1 MLYNIKALCNIE
13 LHKALSKAFLR
24 VYFLL
29 TSSWLSSELFLS
41 SNFLKIYI
49 QACKQADTLEPPV
62 LLLQRNRE

>member
-29 TSSWLSSELFLS
+29 TSSGFILSLYFLS
-41 SNFLKIYI
+41 FITASPDFLRL
-49 QACKQADTLEPPV
+49 C
-62 LLLQRNRE
+62 